1 MNQNHQMD
9 PMQPHRS
16 SPLGTT
22 IWSGVSGITA
32 FLCFLLALAAPKSVR
47 IFHEM
52 FQGLGVE
59 LPWLT
64 RFLLATY
71 HWVLPALYFG
81 LALCVFLVQFSGRDF
96 RTKRL
101 YAVRILLAALVSIGL
116 VVFILYLPL
125 LTVASKLVDTK

>member
-1 MNQNHQMD
+1 MNETHQQNL
-9 PMQPHRS
+9 MQPRGPS
-16 SPLGTT
+16 LIGTT
-22 IWSGVSGITA
+22 LWSGITGITA
-32 FLCFLLALAAPKSVR
+32 FLCFILALAAPKSVR

-64 RFLLATY
+64 SLFLAIYKWL
-71 HWVLPALYFG
+71 LPAFYLG

-101 YAVRILLAALVSIGL
+101 YTVRILLATLVSLGF

-125 LTVASKLVDTK
+125 LTVASKLIDTK